1 MRDVEKRLKANGL
14 RVISDL
20 RNEKVGFK
28 IREHTLQAVPYLLVV
43 GDREVE
49 NGELAV
55 RTQSGEDLGTMPI
68 DAFATLLQERAKN
81 LQ

>member
-1 MRDVEKRLKANGL
+1 MEKRLKANGL

-28 IREHTLQAVPYLLVV
+28 IREHTLQAIPYLLVV

-55 RTQSGEDLGTMPI
+55 RTQSGEDLGTMAV
-68 DAFATLLQERAKN
+68 DDFASLVQERIRN